1 MARHFVSKRD
11 AKTLRDALAPLG
23 ISLPDVSIEIDE
35 RKGEKCFFV
44 NGKPYVYVSD
54 RTIPTLFLLNELQ
67 PEQMYVTVDDGAV
80 PDKNHGIFLY
90 LRVHL
95 SDTLSEDISTI
106 DDVWNSPIIHCN
118 IHQLRL
124 ELVQEEQCGNG
135 PVRNI
140 NVGLSINEK
149 ALLALSFI
157 DFNSYLRK

>member
-67 PEQMYVTVDDGAV
+67 PELMYVTVDDGAV
-80 PDKNHGIFLY
+80 PHIINGANVFAQGITQMDPEIKENSMVFIRNSRNQYVAVGISKQSASDIMGDKKG
-90 LRVHL
+90 
-95 SDTLSEDISTI
+95 EA
-106 DDVWNSPIIHCN
+106 IIL
-118 IHQLRL
+118 IHFP
-124 ELVQEEQCGNG
+124 GDK
-135 PVRNI
+135 I
-140 NVGLSINEK
+140 MK
-149 ALLALSFI
+149 TFT
-157 DFNSYLRK
+157 